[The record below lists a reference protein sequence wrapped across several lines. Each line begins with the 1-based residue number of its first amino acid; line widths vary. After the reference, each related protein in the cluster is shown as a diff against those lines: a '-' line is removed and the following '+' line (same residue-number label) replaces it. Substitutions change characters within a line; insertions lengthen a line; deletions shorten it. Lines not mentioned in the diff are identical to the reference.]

1 MAAMTVRGRGRPP
14 GGGNPPEHARELLLD
29 AAERSFGQ
37 RGYRASTMQVIARE
51 AGYTRAV
58 IYRHFATRAELLDA
72 LVVRVAGRKM
82 AQIATRLHE
91 ATEPGGS
98 ARLDEGEAKLEPPH
112 EPGGSAR
119 LDEGE
124 AKLGPPHEP
133 GALVTESLV
142 IVATE
147 VGHDPLLR
155 VISEHTDDGN
165 IAALIA
171 RSATLSAVL
180 AEQFEIG
187 FHEGGDYLR
196 AGLRPSDA
204 ARFVLSIALGLLLG
218 LIPGV
223 HDADQVRRYV
233 RVFVLPALVADPPP
247 AEPVFTAPQ

>member
-1 MAAMTVRGRGRPP
+1 MSGMTVRGRGRPP

-29 AAERSFGQ
+29 AAERAFAQ
-37 RGYRASTMQVIARE
+37 RGYRASTMLVIARE

-82 AQIATRLHE
+82 AEIGTR
-91 ATEPGGS
+91 
-98 ARLDEGEAKLEPPH
+98 
-112 EPGGSAR
+112 
-119 LDEGE
+119 
-124 AKLGPPHEP
+124 LGPPHEP

-147 VGHDPLLR
+147 VGADPLLR

-165 IAALIA
+165 VAALIA
-171 RSATLSAVL
+171 RSATLSALL
-180 AEQFEIG
+180 AEQFEIA
-187 FHEGGDYLR
+187 FAQGGEYLR
-196 AGLRPSDA
+196 AGLCPGDA
-204 ARFVLSIALGLLLG
+204 ARFVLSVALGLLLG

-233 RVFVLPALVADPPP
+233 RVFVLPALIADPPP